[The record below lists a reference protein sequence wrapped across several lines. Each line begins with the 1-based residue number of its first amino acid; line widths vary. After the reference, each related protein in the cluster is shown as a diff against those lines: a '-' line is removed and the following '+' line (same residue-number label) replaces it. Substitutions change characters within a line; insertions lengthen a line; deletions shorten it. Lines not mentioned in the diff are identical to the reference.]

1 MIHPHDEHR
10 HDRDH
15 DHDEATILDAA
26 GPGLTRRHAV
36 AAGGLTG
43 AALLL
48 AQASGPGGLLD
59 ALGLDVEAQAATA
72 ACTLTA
78 PAKTVGP
85 YFVEEGLNRSDIR
98 SDPSTGVV
106 QAGVPVTLSLVVVDS
121 TKDCAPIAGAT
132 VDVWHANAKGT
143 YSDVSQNSSVGQ
155 KYLRGSQVTDAD
167 GKVTFVTV
175 FPGWYSGRAIHVHFK
190 VRTFDGT
197 RTTYDFTSQLF
208 FDPSLTS
215 QVLQTS
221 AYSGRGNPDTTN
233 ATDNIYGSDG
243 SRLLVTLT
251 GDPASALAGTFVVSL
266 ANAPT
271 TTSSGSSS
279 GSAGSSS
286 GSGSSSSGSSAASA
300 ATVDASLQRARWR
313 RTARGRRVLRLTF
326 DVDEAVTVTARI
338 TRNGKTIVRKKVAL
352 RTGTQVVHLRIPAAT
367 ARGRA
372 RVAVAFV
379 DADGATSS
387 ARRTVT
393 IPKRA

>member
-1 MIHPHDEHR
+1 MIHPHD
-10 HDRDH
+10 DH
-15 DHDEATILDAA
+15 DHDGDEATILDAA

-59 ALGLDVEAQAATA
+59 ALGLDSEAQAATA

-121 TKDCAPIAGAT
+121 TSDCAPIAGAT
-132 VDVWHANAKGT
+132 VDVWHANARGT
-143 YSDVSQNSSVGQ
+143 YSDVSQNSTVGQ

-175 FPGWYSGRAIHVHFK
+175 FPGWYSGRAIHIHFK
-190 VRTFDGT
+190 IRTFDGT

-221 AYSGRGNPDTTN
+221 AYSSRGNPDTTN
-233 ATDNIYGSDG
+233 STDNIYGSDG
-243 SRLLVTLT
+243 SRLLVTLA
-251 GDPASALAGTFVVSL
+251 GDPASALSGTFVVSL

-271 TTSSGSSS
+271 TTSSGLSST
-279 GSAGSSS
+279 GSGSSS
-286 GSGSSSSGSSAASA
+286 GSSSSSSSGSSAASA
-300 ATVDASLQRARWR
+300 ASVDASLKTARWR
-313 RTARGRRVLRLTF
+313 RTARGRRLLRLTF

-338 TRNGKTIVRKKVAL
+338 TRRGKTIVRKKVAL
-352 RTGTQVVHLRIPAAT
+352 QTGTQIVHLRIPAAT